1 MAEAPDAVTPNPVS
15 PDAVELS
22 PVPSDPL
29 APDPRHDITLDA
41 AALRVLAHPVRLRLL
56 SRLRQYGPATARQ
69 LAAHFALDPGSAS
82 YHLRR
87 LAAGGLIEEDSGR
100 GTRRDRWWQARHRT
114 SFHDP
119 GAGSPSE
126 RAESRAYAQALLLA
140 YSDQLRELAGRVP
153 LLPDDWYAA
162 SVFSDVTVYITPD
175 ELNAMK
181 AELAEVIGRYRERG
195 ARRPPYGAPNGLGG
209 PDGPE
214 DPGLAVGPDGASR
227 TDGASR
233 ATPTDAPAPVSV
245 QLQSFPLLDGR

>member
-1 MAEAPDAVTPNPVS
+1 MAEALTPPA
-15 PDAVELS
+15 PE
-22 PVPSDPL
+22 PL
-29 APDPRHDITLDA
+29 APSPLSADPLSPDPAHDVTLDA
-41 AALRVLAHPVRLRLL
+41 AALRVLAHPVRLNLL

-119 GAGSPSE
+119 GANSPPE
-126 RAESRAYAQALLLA
+126 QADSRAYAQALLLA
-140 YSDQLRELAGRVP
+140 YSDQLRRLAGTVP

-162 SVFSDVTVYITPD
+162 SVFSDYTLHLTPD

-181 AELAEVIGRYRERG
+181 AELVEVVSRYRGLGPGRPQHG
-195 ARRPPYGAPNGLGG
+195 ADDADGAGAAAGAPAVPGAPGG
-209 PDGPE
+209 P
-214 DPGLAVGPDGASR
+214 AA
-227 TDGASR
+227 
-233 ATPTDAPAPVSV
+233 PTPVSV
-245 QLQSFPLLDGR
+245 QLQSFPLLDR